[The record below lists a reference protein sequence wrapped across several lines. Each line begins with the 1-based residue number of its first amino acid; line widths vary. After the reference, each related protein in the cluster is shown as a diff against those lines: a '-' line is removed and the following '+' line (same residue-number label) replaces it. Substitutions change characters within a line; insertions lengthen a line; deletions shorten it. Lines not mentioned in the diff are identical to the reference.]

1 MSSFQFR
8 AWPTA
13 TKVIT
18 QPFGANPAFYAQF
31 GLPGHE
37 GIDFA
42 AALGSKVYAVASGTV
57 EQVDAEGSGVYGI
70 HLRIRHA
77 DGYATTYAHLQAV
90 TVQEGQSV
98 RTGQIVGRAGTTGS
112 SNGPHLHLTLQQA
125 GATFGD
131 YPRNIIDP
139 TPFLVALQNA
149 NGDDKFHGRSQ
160 GARSQSAR
168 NQGARSQSARSVAG
182 FDFQGYNRHFIS
194 NTSGEAV
201 NDAAGYDVGI
211 HTATVATGETYWK
224 VVGIHHLT
232 PEENRSRHNIYVDV
246 LDEAGNRRKDLLV
259 GWNWEGNSGGAPE
272 PKRLDKPDN
281 EPGCDI
287 PISEGTFKL
296 WVMGEP
302 SDEAFGF
309 HYRHEDEP
317 AANGELL
324 NTKGHHSFYVVF
336 QRARKGAVQP
346 VDDSDEVVDVVITP
360 PVEPIKEKPLVGVTL
375 QKVFHRAAAKI
386 GIDANAPIDEGS
398 GQIGDQVND
407 PTIIAGAGVGWVR
420 LNFIIGPWQDPHD
433 QSRPF
438 GRSWQETYRHIIDGF
453 DRQGLK
459 IYGLISDQALR
470 DKPGGRLRSAPAG
483 DLRGDGWIQRYANTF
498 VTIVRMFGDKV
509 TLFES
514 FNEPDDWKRHEQP
527 GWSDADPNW
536 IHPGWFATI
545 LQAVYDAVRSDLS
558 LNHIRLVSGPLQ
570 GLDVNNNAGAE
581 YLRRT
586 YEEGQSR
593 YHWGQA
599 GVPFPFDGVGYHLY
613 IAEGARE
620 QVRQAVQEK
629 YHHYMTKVRDVIQAA
644 EGVRKPIFISEIGW
658 ENPGDRDH
666 LQQEAMN
673 GAFDAILADETVAL
687 GIWFCTQDFPGKPY
701 GLYRQGGLHQGQRKA
716 IHDRLLNICNH
727 ERELTAVATGAA
739 AESVPIIAP
748 LTDGGTYVPDQDLI
762 LDGTV
767 MQPGQ
772 RFVQGWTMRNS
783 GQTVWGA
790 GYKLVWVANESM
802 GAPPQVNVPV
812 CMPGNAVQI
821 VVPFVTP
828 TTAGAYKST
837 WRLCND
843 RGEPFGD
850 PIWVLITVAETRQ
863 LAPLPPAAL
872 PPVRMTEEAA
882 ASHTLLLA
890 GIASTQRILAQLDAS
905 LATGPTQPLADTLT
919 LAALGVTYHAYW
931 SQIAGLTDGAD
942 RAIIAKDA
950 AATAIDSIN
959 ALLHEHQGR
968 GGGSVPAAA
977 SPLTSLS
984 SVSPGIPAIAHG
996 GAGRKRALCIGIDD
1010 YAQQPLA
1017 GCVADA
1023 RLWVTTLVALGF
1035 EPPKTLFNREATRHN
1050 MLQALQD
1057 LVQSSRAGDVLVFQY
1072 AGHGIQLPDLDGDE
1086 HGGDTPEKDEAFV
1099 PYDFLQGAYVIDDD
1113 LAAIFSQIPAGVNV
1127 TCFIDCCHS
1136 GTISRAPL
1144 TDRDER
1150 PRFLVADAAMIAA
1163 HRQYR
1168 QRIGDDRKQ
1177 SRSLTK
1183 RTPEAMREV
1192 VFSACQST
1200 EVAWESNGHGEFT
1213 LRATSVLQAGLD
1225 GLSHEAYLQRIL
1237 AAFGANPRQ
1246 RPLVD
1251 CAPTRLGGGLLQAVP
1266 V

>member
-1 MSSFQFR
+1 MSTFQFR

-13 TKVIT
+13 TQVIT
-18 QPFGANPAFYAQF
+18 QPFGANPEFYAQL

-42 AALGSKVYAVASGTV
+42 AALGSKVYAVAGGTV
-57 EQVDAEGSGVYGI
+57 EQVDGEGSGPYGI

-77 DGYATTYAHLQAV
+77 DGYATTYAHLQAA
-90 TVQEGQSV
+90 TVQAGQAV
-98 RTGQIVGRAGTTGS
+98 RTGQIVGRVGMTGAAT
-112 SNGPHLHLTLQQA
+112 GPHLHLTLQQA
-125 GATFGD
+125 DATFGN

-139 TPFLVALQNA
+139 TPFLAALQNA
-149 NGDDKFHGRSQ
+149 NGDGKPSGRTQ
-160 GARSQSAR
+160 GARSQR
-168 NQGARSQSARSVAG
+168 VRSVAG

-194 NTSGEAV
+194 NASGTAV
-201 NDAAGYDVGI
+201 NNAAGYGVGI
-211 HTATVATGETYWK
+211 HTAPVAAGEAYWK

-246 LDEAGNRRKDLLV
+246 LDEAGNRRKDVLV
-259 GWNWEGNSGGAPE
+259 GWNWEGNSGAAPQ

-296 WVMGEP
+296 WIMGEP

-309 HYRHEDEP
+309 HYRHADEP

-336 QRARKGAVQP
+336 QQTRKGAVQP
-346 VDDSDEVVDVVITP
+346 VDDSEIDVVIHP
-360 PVEPIKEKPLVGVTL
+360 PVEPVEEKPLVGVML
-375 QKVFHRAAAKI
+375 QKAFRRAAAKI

-407 PTIIAGAGVGWVR
+407 PAIIAGAGVGWVR

-438 GRSWQETYRHIIDGF
+438 GRSWQETYRHLIDGF
-453 DRQGLK
+453 DRQGLQL
-459 IYGLISDQALR
+459 YGLISDQALR

-483 DLRGDGWIQRYANTF
+483 DLRGDGWVQNYANTF
-498 VTIVRMFGDKV
+498 VTIARMFGDKV

-527 GWSDADPNW
+527 GWSDTNPNW

-545 LQAVYDAVRSDLS
+545 LQAVHDAVRSDPS

-586 YEEGQSR
+586 YEEGKSR
-593 YHWGQA
+593 YGWGEG
-599 GVPFPFDGVGYHLY
+599 GVPFPFEGVGYHLY

-629 YHHYMTKVRDVIQAA
+629 YHRYMTKVRDVIQTA
-644 EGVRKPIFISEIGW
+644 EGARKPIFISEIGW
-658 ENPGDRDH
+658 ENPGDRDD

-716 IHDRLLNICNH
+716 IHDRLRDICRH
-727 ERELTAVATGAA
+727 ERELTTIATGAA

-748 LTDGGTYVPDQDLI
+748 LTDGATYVPGQDLV

-772 RFVQGWTMRNS
+772 GFVQGWTMRNS
-783 GQTVWGA
+783 GQTTWGA
-790 GYKLVWVANESM
+790 GYKLVWVADDSL

-812 CMPGNAVQI
+812 CTPGNTVQI
-821 VVPFVTP
+821 FVPFVTP
-828 TTAGAYKST
+828 TTAGAYQST

-843 RGEPFGD
+843 RSEPFGD
-850 PIWVLITVAETRQ
+850 PIWVLITVAAPRQ
-863 LAPLPPAAL
+863 LAPLPSA
-872 PPVRMTEEAA
+872 RGIEAA
-882 ASHTLLLA
+882 TALHPLLQT
-890 GIASTQRILAQLDAS
+890 GIATTQQILARLDAS
-905 LATGPTQPLADTLT
+905 LAAAPEPLADTLT

-942 RAIIAKDA
+942 RAIIVKDA
-950 AATAIDSIN
+950 AATAISSIN
-959 ALLHEHQGR
+959 ALLREHQSR
-968 GGGSVPAAA
+968 GGGSAPAAA
-977 SPLTSLS
+977 SSPTSLLS
-984 SVSPGIPAIAHG
+984 ASPVLPATGHG

-1023 RLWVTTLVALGF
+1023 RLWATTLGALGF
-1035 EPPKTLFNREATRHN
+1035 DSPKLLLNQEATRHN
-1050 MLQALQD
+1050 MLQALRD

-1086 HGGDTPEKDEAFV
+1086 YGGDTPEKDEAFV

-1113 LAAIFSQIPAGVNV
+1113 LAAIFGQIPAGVNV

-1136 GTISRAPL
+1136 GTISRAPF

-1168 QRIGDDRKQ
+1168 QRIGDVRQQ
-1177 SRSLTK
+1177 SRSVTK
-1183 RTPEAMREV
+1183 RSPETMREV

-1213 LRATSVLQAGLD
+1213 LRATSILQAGLD
-1225 GLSHEAYLQRIL
+1225 GLSHEGYLQRIL
-1237 AAFGANPRQ
+1237 TAFGANPRQ

-1251 CAPTRLGGGLLQAVP
+1251 CAPARLGGGLLQVL
-1266 V
+1266 VG